1 MRNSTLEPSEGGA
14 ATSRGD
20 LFSLFFSSVW
30 MLCCINRP
38 AIFSFSCTPSPETES
53 AFCIYS
59 KQTQQIVLK
68 TTQQIELTTDST
80 YMYLLKTASTN
91 STDNTDSNTYTQ
103 NRLKIKS
110 KQNRLNRQYLK
121 QTQCMDSKQSQHT
134 IHKQTHQIILNI
146 LKKKS
151 AQNNLKKCTQNY
163 FENKFWHAL

>member
-1 MRNSTLEPSEGGA
+1 MSPVKGEQPLQEGICSHYFSARSECCA
-14 ATSRGD
+14 VLTD
-20 LFSLFFSSVW
+20 PLSS
-30 MLCCINRP
+30 
-38 AIFSFSCTPSPETES
+38 PSPVPRLLRLSLPS
-53 AFCIYS
+53 ASTQNRLNKLYS

-68 TTQQIELTTDST
+68 TTQQIKLNTDST

-163 FENKFWHAL
+163 FENKF

>member
-1 MRNSTLEPSEGGA
+1 
-14 ATSRGD
+14 
-20 LFSLFFSSVW
+20 
-30 MLCCINRP
+30 
-38 AIFSFSCTPSPETES
+38 
-53 AFCIYS
+53 
-59 KQTQQIVLK
+59 
-68 TTQQIELTTDST
+68 
-80 YMYLLKTASTN
+80 MYLLKTASTN

-151 AQNNLKKCTQNY
+151 AQNSLKKCTQNY
-163 FENKFWHAL
+163 FENKF

>member
-1 MRNSTLEPSEGGA
+1 
-14 ATSRGD
+14 
-20 LFSLFFSSVW
+20 
-30 MLCCINRP
+30 
-38 AIFSFSCTPSPETES
+38 
-53 AFCIYS
+53 
-59 KQTQQIVLK
+59 
-68 TTQQIELTTDST
+68 
-80 YMYLLKTASTN
+80 MYLLKTASTN

-110 KQNRLNRQYLK
+110 KQNRLNRQNLK

-163 FENKFWHAL
+163 FENKF

>member
-1 MRNSTLEPSEGGA
+1 
-14 ATSRGD
+14 
-20 LFSLFFSSVW
+20 
-30 MLCCINRP
+30 
-38 AIFSFSCTPSPETES
+38 
-53 AFCIYS
+53 
-59 KQTQQIVLK
+59 
-68 TTQQIELTTDST
+68 
-80 YMYLLKTASTN
+80 MYLLKTASTN

-163 FENKFWHAL
+163 FENKF

>member
-1 MRNSTLEPSEGGA
+1 
-14 ATSRGD
+14 
-20 LFSLFFSSVW
+20 
-30 MLCCINRP
+30 
-38 AIFSFSCTPSPETES
+38 
-53 AFCIYS
+53 
-59 KQTQQIVLK
+59 
-68 TTQQIELTTDST
+68 
-80 YMYLLKTASTN
+80 MYLLKTASTN

-151 AQNNLKKCTQNY
+151 AQNNLQKCTQNY
-163 FENKFWHAL
+163 FKNKF